1 MNRRVTHRQLVR
13 PSLGLQTEAVAYN
26 YGRSSF
32 GNPGGR
38 QAMFADH
45 QEFENEVRRL
55 ARLLWPAAQYNG
67 AVIQD
72 GRERDGVFET
82 EEFVHI
88 VECTVSRQKQK
99 AEHDFVKIEKLIRS
113 TEVRY
118 PQKFVKG
125 WFVTQDEPTP
135 DQRGVFAK
143 VRNRIVCLSWDQFRS
158 KLVDARSY
166 LSLRERYPFGSV
178 RDPETGAADVPIQYI
193 PMDIVG
199 RSGDLHT
206 VQSISD
212 GLFAGNR
219 YVLLGDYGAGK
230 SATVREVF
238 LRTASVFRSG
248 NARTFPLVLNL
259 RDHHGQTDPVE
270 ALERHARRIGFG
282 PPESLVRAWRA
293 GLAIIILDGFDE
305 IATAGWAGKTK
316 RLRDLRYRSMEL
328 IRGFVREGPTS
339 AGFLVAGRAHFF
351 DSLREM
357 ESALCLAANWVQL
370 DLSEFTE
377 DQVHQY
383 LRKSGWLHPIPF
395 WIPSRPLL
403 LGYLASRGLLQ
414 QTLEIEAG
422 SSPAVGWDSLLD
434 RIAAREAEVEV
445 GIDAGTVRRLI
456 EHIATLARASADGL
470 GPVTP
475 DQITGAFTAVCGYA
489 PDDRGSVLLQRLP
502 GLGGHSSEDGA
513 RVFIDQDFA
522 EVARGGAVFNF
533 IEEPFAQQLDPEP
546 WQNTLWPL
554 GADLA
559 AHRCHKAGFGSG
571 KVIAALKRAK
581 ERFRCDTLCADVLL
595 TLMFSGA
602 DWNEP
607 DLFIKEVLIPYLLLD
622 GTGLLNKVQFQDTI
636 VGVLSVPSGSPVS
649 NIPRFLRCHVGSV
662 EGFSGLGDL
671 PKENF
676 VDVTVD
682 NFENIAETTDA
693 ILSLSLPLGTRV
705 LLTVLRKMFAQRGSG
720 RRESGLYRGLDP
732 RARQLVDAVL
742 RLLSR
747 EGFAIKCRRA
757 DEVIWLPAKSSDIR
771 RRALSILAA
780 PTTSNDHLI
789 SQSRDL
795 D

>member
-1 MNRRVTHRQLVR
+1 
-13 PSLGLQTEAVAYN
+13 
-26 YGRSSF
+26 
-32 GNPGGR
+32 
-38 QAMFADH
+38 MFASH
-45 QEFENEVRRL
+45 LEFENEVRRL

-67 AVIQD
+67 AAIQN
-72 GRERDGVFET
+72 GRERDGVFEA

-88 VECTVSRQKQK
+88 VECTVSRQKGK

-113 TEVRY
+113 MEVRY

-125 WFVTQDEPTP
+125 WFVTLDEPTA
-135 DQRGVFAK
+135 DQRGVFARN
-143 VRNRIVCLSWDQFRS
+143 RNRIVCLSWDQFRS

-166 LSLRERYPFGSV
+166 LSLREKYAFGSV
-178 RDPETGAADVPIQYI
+178 RDPESGAADVSIQYVPI
-193 PMDIVG
+193 DIVS

-206 VQSISD
+206 VQSITD
-212 GLFAGNR
+212 GLLTEHR

-230 SATVREVF
+230 SATIREIF
-238 LRTASVFRSG
+238 IRTAGAFRSG
-248 NARTFPLVLNL
+248 ATRIFPIVLNL

-270 ALERHARRIGFG
+270 AIERHARRIGFA

-293 GLAIIILDGFDE
+293 GLAFIMLDGFDE

-328 IRGFVREGPTS
+328 VRGFVREGPAS
-339 AGFLVAGRAHFF
+339 SGFLIAGRAHFF
-351 DSLREM
+351 DSQREM
-357 ESALCLAANWVQL
+357 ESALCLGANWIHL
-370 DLSEFTE
+370 NLSEFTE
-377 DQVHQY
+377 EQVRQY
-383 LRKSGWLHPIPF
+383 LSKTGWLQPVPY

-422 SSPAVGWDSLLD
+422 SSPAVGWDSLID
-434 RIAAREAEVEV
+434 RIAAREAEIEA

-470 GPVTP
+470 GPLTP
-475 DQITGAFTAVCGYA
+475 DQITGAFVSVCGYT

-522 EVARGGAVFNF
+522 EIARGGAVFNF
-533 IEEPFAQQLDPEP
+533 IEDPFGQQLDPDP

-554 GADLA
+554 GAALA
-559 AHRCHKAGFGSG
+559 AHRCHGAGFGSG
-571 KVIAALKRAK
+571 KMIAALKRAK
-581 ERFRCDTLCADVLL
+581 ERFRCDTLCADVFLA
-595 TLMFSGA
+595 FVYSGA

-607 DLFIKEVLIPYLLLD
+607 DFFIKEVLIPYLFLEV
-622 GTGLLNKVQFQDTI
+622 TGSLSRVQFQDSI
-636 VGVLSVPSGSPVS
+636 IGVLDVSSGLPLTQV
-649 NIPRFLRCHVGSV
+649 PRFLRCHFGLV
-662 EGFSGLGDL
+662 ESFSGLADL

-682 NFENIAETTDA
+682 NFENIAETTNA
-693 ILSLSLPLGTRV
+693 ILSLTLPLGTRV
-705 LLTVLRKMFAQRGSG
+705 LLTVLKKLFAQRGSG

-747 EGFAIKCRRA
+747 EGFAIKTRRA
-757 DEVIWLPAKSSDIR
+757 DEVIWLPSKASDIR
-771 RRALSILAA
+771 RRVLSLLAA
-780 PTTSNDHLI
+780 PTTSADSLI
-789 SQSRDL
+789 AQSRDL
-795 D
+795 E